1 MEEEWQSVGA
11 EEGRVATGDGG
22 GGDNGGSDAD
32 ENVENIKN
40 TTVLAY

>member
-11 EEGRVATGDGG
+11 EESRVANTLGG
-22 GGDNGGSDAD
+22 GGDNGGSGAD

-40 TTVLAY
+40 TTDLAY